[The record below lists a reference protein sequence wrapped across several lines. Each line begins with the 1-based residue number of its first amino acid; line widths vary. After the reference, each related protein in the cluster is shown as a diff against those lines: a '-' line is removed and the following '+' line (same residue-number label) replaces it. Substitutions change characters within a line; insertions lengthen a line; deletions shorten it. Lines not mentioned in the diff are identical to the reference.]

1 MTQRLTQAICSMVC
15 LARHTE
21 DAATSEGRYLRK
33 GSECTRAS
41 SHKYCR
47 QRVKTQQITKQVF
60 VVAGCGRGDNSPP
73 EVTACHYGS
82 TSIYLC
88 EV

>member
-1 MTQRLTQAICSMVC
+1 MTQCLTQACCSMAC

-33 GSECTRAS
+33 GSECIRAS

-47 QRVKTQQITKQVF
+47 QRVKAQQITNRYLLWL
-60 VVAGCGRGDNSPP
+60 VVG
-73 EVTACHYGS
+73 EVTITHPKSLHA
-82 TSIYLC
+82 TISIYLC
-88 EV
+88 KV